1 MVIYNL
7 LHRRDLMQR
16 SNNFLSGWLR
26 GAAIRAIL
34 GAFGADGMAVI
45 QATNAYLNQLA
56 ASDRDKATAL
66 AGFINTYCPTYPF
79 AVLEFAQIG
88 HCVIT
93 GDNACYFNTGLN
105 TVEATRIEVE
115 AYFDNQNRAFIGGRV
130 ASNNN
135 AFAIGWDTT
144 NHIMYDL
151 GTTRKTNIDATM
163 NQWHDLALDKS
174 TKTGYLDGVEV
185 ASFTT
190 ESVSTAKDIYL
201 LCMNNNGSPAYWSG
215 TSCTIAAAKILVG
228 TTEHWFIPIE
238 NNKIID
244 VATGTIITKSGSGT
258 ATYARVIS

>member
-1 MVIYNL
+1 MNVLMRRYMRMLYWNRWLSYEACFAIYT
-7 LHRRDLMQR
+7 
-16 SNNFLSGWLR
+16 
-26 GAAIRAIL
+26 
-34 GAFGADGMAVI
+34 AFGVTDGLKVI
-45 QATNAYLNQLA
+45 AATIAYLNGLA
-56 ASDRDKATAL
+56 ADKATAL
-66 AGFINTYCPTYPF
+66 AAFINTYCPTYPF

-130 ASNNN
+130 ALNDN
-135 AFAIGWDTT
+135 AFAIGWDTAAY
-144 NHIMYDL
+144 IMYDL
-151 GTTRKTNIDATM
+151 GSTRRRNIDATM

-201 LCMNNNGSPAYWSG
+201 LCMNDNGSPAYWSG

-228 TTEHWFIPIE
+228 NTEHWYIPVE
-238 NNKIID
+238 NNKILD
-244 VATGTIITKSGSGT
+244 AATGNVINKSGNGT
-258 ATYARVIS
+258 ATFSYEFTPSQTP